1 MRADVNMPCV
11 HYVTMP
17 CAIVEKMGL
26 NQGLNVQSISTTLA
40 SALLPLLQPTQQ
52 ATQHP
57 FTAPATGQ
65 LSQTPSGSSASR
77 SGRFAI

>member
-1 MRADVNMPCV
+1 MRVDVNMPCV
-11 HYVTMP
+11 HYVTIP

-26 NQGLNVQSISTTLA
+26 NQGLNVQAISTTLA

-52 ATQHP
+52 P

-65 LSQTPSGSSASR
+65 LSQNT
-77 SGRFAI
+77 

>member
-52 ATQHP
+52 P
-57 FTAPATGQ
+57 FTDPATRQ
-65 LSQTPSGSSASR
+65 LSQTPSGSSANR